1 MFFFLI
7 RCGLSAFFIFNLE
20 EPCIV
25 VYGPN
30 WFLCD
35 KKFVYRIINIC
46 FGLHYYSLFSLTVK
60 IQELNTTEDF
70 ISLYDEVFSCTQTL
84 PLVLL
89 HKETIISKLLS
100 RLHMKARL
108 SLEPIL
114 RYASHF
120 ENRFI
125 ILERDVSV
133 IHDEMVLMNKSYYCY
148 SHNLTTFCTK

>member
-1 MFFFLI
+1 MKYYLCFFFI

-25 VYGPN
+25 VYGRN

-35 KKFVYRIINIC
+35 KKIVYRIINIC

-125 ILERDVSV
+125 LLEGC
-133 IHDEMVLMNKSYYCY
+133 YCVTWW
-148 SHNLTTFCTK
+148 NGINE